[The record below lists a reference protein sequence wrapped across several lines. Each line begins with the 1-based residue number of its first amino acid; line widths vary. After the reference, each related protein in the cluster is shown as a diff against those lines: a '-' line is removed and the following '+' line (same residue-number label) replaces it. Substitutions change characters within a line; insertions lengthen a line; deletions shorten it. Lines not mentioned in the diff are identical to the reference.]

1 MSPRNAP
8 IIEARNTHQIDNI
21 PSPTRILAGMKIN
34 SPYQKKAN
42 GNVAAKNIPR
52 NITRYTICG

>member
-8 IIEARNTHQIDNI
+8 TIELTSTHQIDSI
-21 PSPTRILAGMKIN
+21 PNPTRILAGMNMN

-52 NITRYTICG
+52 NITKYTICG